1 MFGHM
6 NQKQNIFNMA
16 VSMII
21 VSVMLLAAV
30 FVFLITWY
38 HENRSA
44 GTVGGRENES
54 TVQTFLD
61 TIDRLGSGTGGSTTE
76 DAKKA
81 SDEEA
86 IHIVEGDDRISN
98 RYGKASHLS
107 YTSSIRYTE
116 ADLEKLNADGLRI
129 TRNEIFARHG
139 RMFNDRD
146 LQDYFSAQS
155 WYIAKYPADEFDDK
169 LLNET
174 ERYNVDLIRSFELN
188 IGVNTQLT
196 K

>member
-1 MFGHM
+1 MFRNM
-6 NQKQNIFNMA
+6 NQKHNIFNMA

-21 VSVMLLAAV
+21 VSFMLLAAV

-38 HENRSA
+38 HENRFTGS
-44 GTVGGRENES
+44 VGRRENES

-61 TIDRLGSGTGGSTTE
+61 TIDRLGSGTGGSTTQE
-76 DAKKA
+76 DQRGSAG
-81 SDEEA
+81 EA
-86 IHIVEGDDRISN
+86 IRIVNGDDRISN

-107 YTSSIRYTE
+107 YTSTIRYTQ

-139 RMFNDRD
+139 RMFNDRE

-155 WYIAKYPADEFDDK
+155 WYVARYSADEFDDR

-174 ERYNVDLIRSFELN
+174 EKYNVDLIRSFELN